1 MRYPLSE
8 SQLEVLKLE
17 SVVGEEVNTLSFRV
31 LFREKGSHGILE
43 EAARIVERHFPL
55 LSAVI
60 DRNGSNTYGYTD
72 RDCVVGAQHFESI
85 ETCECWC
92 DCQSRNAMDITKCCA
107 EITPVYIHN
116 DREGYYIQLHH
127 AIADGWA
134 ASLLV
139 GELVKVYRCL
149 KEGQLPELHQTQPY
163 ETYVSAEQ
171 NHYLSKRGQREASFW
186 KEFLSAHAEGAL
198 LSDKVSGDF
207 SAVRYTEEVSE
218 CVVDRLN
225 AFGRAKNRTIQSLI
239 MAACAAAYSR
249 MEDTQFF
256 SIGTLL
262 MNRLNANEQHMMG
275 NCFVTAP
282 LPIEIKKDNT
292 FDTLTD
298 EITDSLYSLLRRQR
312 TSYTRLLSQAFEVP
326 PTKPLFDM
334 ILNFQDYS
342 DLEVSDC
349 EYVWYP
355 PAKQLETLQI
365 GVFIT
370 ARHIQIHYDYRPDCI
385 SIDKVRQFHTRIEAI
400 LENMGEELWTLPI
413 SVLPQVSERQRVLMA
428 QWNQTTHEYPK
439 NETLF
444 SLFERQLSI
453 RKDQP
458 ALFFKEMKLTYAEF
472 DARIRRIAAIL
483 LQHGVKTGQII
494 GVMSERSFEM
504 MVAIYAI
511 IRCGAA
517 YMPIGTDTPEE
528 RLLFMLED
536 SKSPCLLT
544 QSSMPFSLPS
554 GIARI
559 DLDRIDWNGEKTES
573 AECTRPELPAYV
585 IYTSG
590 STGLPKG
597 VLISHRS
604 IVDRIHWM
612 NRMFGLC
619 ENDIILQK
627 TPYTFDVSVWEL
639 FWWSNYGA
647 SLAILPREAHKDPGQ
662 IIEAVKAY
670 GVTKMHFVPSM
681 LSAFLTYAQAVNCS
695 VKLDSLR
702 QVFASGEALMPAH
715 VQKFYK
721 LFGHAEL
728 INLYGPTECTV
739 DVSYFRCP
747 KEVLSSVPIGKP
759 VDNTQLHVLD
769 KNLQPLPIGAPGELC
784 VSGNLV
790 GIGYLNRAELTDVR
804 FVPNP
809 FGEGRLYRTGDLTYW
824 NAQGEIEYIGRLD
837 FQVKLR
843 GQRLEL
849 GEIERCMTDFPGIR
863 ESVAL
868 VQCSGDENAQ
878 LVAYYTGSQSVSV
891 QMLRAHLKSKLP
903 GYMVP
908 QGFMHLD
915 AMPLTVSG
923 KTDRKKLPPIPVENA
938 NEQDTYAAPK
948 SRIEKDLCEVFAR
961 ALQIPEQK
969 VGRTFHFFEHGG
981 TSLTAIMLLTDV
993 FSQYH
998 IQLKDIYNH
1007 PTPAELGMY
1016 IENQVMGPDMA
1027 DEEAYDEEDY
1037 VVIDTTPVPNPG
1049 IPEGKSVLITGT
1061 TGFLGIHLLNEV
1073 LRSSADESVICLV
1086 RDREKLIRIW
1096 AEMFPNERFPQE
1108 RVVVVCGDISKEH
1121 LGLSADD
1128 YSMCIEHTAA
1138 IYHCA
1143 ADVRHF
1149 GQWEKS
1155 YAVNTLGTQ
1164 HVIELCFA
1172 AGAVLHHVSTISVNG
1187 YVLTSIGDKL
1197 VDEFTEENLYIG
1209 QRYRENVYVHSKYL
1223 AEKRVLDARRDGLN
1237 ANIYRIG
1244 NLLWRTTDGKFQS
1257 NRDVHDFYM
1266 LTHAFL
1272 ELGADV
1278 REFADLE
1285 VDLTA
1290 VDSCARAI
1298 RVLSEAQLGQV
1309 YHIMSPYPMALHEYL
1324 QTVSKKEIRTLPM
1337 DEFKPLLQKHESD
1350 PKFGFLLAYMSAN
1363 ENLDASVF
1371 PVERNEKTI
1380 MKLKQLG
1387 FIWEKPTVEY
1397 ARYVL

>member
-8 SQLEVLKLE
+8 SQQEVLKLADI
-17 SVVGEEVNTLSFRV
+17 VGEEVNTLSFRV
-31 LFREKGSHGILE
+31 LFRKKGYHGVLE
-43 EAARIVERHFPL
+43 EAACIVARHFPL
-55 LSAVI
+55 LGAVI
-60 DRNGSNTYGYTD
+60 DRNGSGRYDYTD
-72 RDCVVGAQHFESI
+72 RDCVAAAVHFDSVGE
-85 ETCECWC
+85 CENWC
-92 DCQSRNAMDITKCCA
+92 RQQSQKAMDIGVCCA
-107 EITPVYIHN
+107 KITPVYIRN
-116 DREGYYIQLHH
+116 EREGYYIQLHH

-134 ASLLV
+134 ASLFV
-139 GELVKVYRCL
+139 RELVKTYLCL
-149 KEGQLPELHQTQPY
+149 AGGQMPELTLTQPY
-163 ETYVSAEQ
+163 EAYVAAEQ
-171 NHYLSKRGQREASFW
+171 NHYQSKRGQKEAAFW
-186 KEFLSAHAEGAL
+186 KELLSSHAEGAL
-198 LSDKVSGDF
+198 LSDRVSGDF
-207 SAVRYTEEVSE
+207 TAVRYTEVLSAQ
-218 CVVDRLN
+218 VVDRLN
-225 AFGRAKNRTIQSLI
+225 AFSSKKNRTIQSLM
-239 MAACAAAYSR
+239 MAACATAYSR
-249 MEDTQFF
+249 MEEAYDF

-262 MNRLNANEQHMMG
+262 MNRLNAAEQHMMG

-282 LPIEIKKDNT
+282 LPVTIREDHT
-292 FDTLTD
+292 FNALADD
-298 EITDSLYSLLRRQR
+298 IADSMFALLRRQR

-326 PTKPLFDM
+326 PAKPLFDM

-342 DLEVSDC
+342 DLEVSDW

-355 PAKQLETLQI
+355 PARQLETLQI

-370 ARHIQIHYDYRPDCI
+370 AQHIEIHYDYRPDCI
-385 SIDKVRQFHTRIEAI
+385 SIDKVKQFHTRIEAI
-400 LENMGEELWTLPI
+400 LENMGEKLWTLPI
-413 SVLPQVSERQRVLMA
+413 SILPQVNERQRALMD
-428 QWNQTTHEYPK
+428 QWNQTDHEYPK
-439 NETLF
+439 NETLY
-444 SLFERQLSI
+444 SLFERQVSI

-458 ALFFKEMKLTYAEF
+458 ALFFKDMKLTYEEF
-472 DARIRRIAAIL
+472 DARIRRTAAVL
-483 LQHGVKTGQII
+483 LQYGVKTGQIV
-494 GVMSERSFEM
+494 GVMAERSFEM
-504 MVAIYAI
+504 MVAVYAI

-528 RLLFMLED
+528 RLLFMLKD

-544 QSSMPFSLPS
+544 QSSMLVALPS

-559 DLDRIDWNGEKTES
+559 DLDRIDWDGEKTES
-573 AECTRPELPAYV
+573 AECTLPELPAYV

-647 SLAILPREAHKDPGQ
+647 SLAILLPEAHKDPGQ
-662 IIEAVKAY
+662 IVEAVKAY

-681 LSAFLTYAQAVNCS
+681 LSAFLAYAQAVDCS
-695 VKLDSLR
+695 AKLDSLR
-702 QVFASGEALMPAH
+702 QIFASGEALMPAH
-715 VQKFYK
+715 VQKFYR
-721 LFGHAEL
+721 LFSHAEL

-747 KEVLSSVPIGKP
+747 KEALSSIPIGKP

-769 KNLQPLPIGAPGELC
+769 KNLQSLPIGVPGELC

-790 GIGYLNRAELTDVR
+790 GIGYLNRPELTDER

-824 NAQGEIEYIGRLD
+824 NARGEIEYIGRLD

-849 GEIERCMTDFPGIR
+849 GEIERCMTEVPGIR
-863 ESVAL
+863 EAVAL

-878 LVAYYTGSQSVSV
+878 LVAYYTGSESISP
-891 QMLRAHLKSKLP
+891 QMLRTYLKSKLP

-908 QGFMHLD
+908 QGFMYLD

-923 KTDRKKLPPIPVENA
+923 KMDRKKLPPVPIENA
-938 NEQDTYAAPK
+938 NEQDTYAAPESK
-948 SRIEKDLCEVFAR
+948 LEKDLCEAFAR
-961 ALQIPEQK
+961 ALQIPAPK
-969 VGRTFHFFEHGG
+969 VGRAFHFFEQGG

-993 FSQYH
+993 FPQYH

-1007 PTPAELGMY
+1007 PTPAELGVY
-1016 IENQVMGPDMA
+1016 IENQIKGPDLA
-1027 DEEAYDEEDY
+1027 DEEAYDEEAY
-1037 VVIDTTPVPNPG
+1037 VTIHTTPVPNPG
-1049 IPEGKSVLITGT
+1049 IPEGKCVLITGT

-1073 LRSSADESVICLV
+1073 LRSNTDVSVICLV
-1086 RDREKLIRIW
+1086 RDCEKLIRIW
-1096 AEMFPNERFPQE
+1096 KEMFPKEQFPQE
-1108 RVVVVCGDISKEH
+1108 RVVMICGDISKEH
-1121 LGLSADD
+1121 LGLSVDD
-1128 YSMCIEHTAA
+1128 YSMCVERTAA
-1138 IYHCA
+1138 VYHCA

-1149 GQWEKS
+1149 GQWETS

-1164 HVIELCFA
+1164 HVIELCLA
-1172 AGAVLHHVSTISVNG
+1172 ARAALHHVSTISVNG
-1187 YVLTSIGDKL
+1187 YVLTSIGNKL
-1197 VDEFTEENLYIG
+1197 VDEFTEDNLYIG

-1223 AEKRVLDARRDGLN
+1223 AEKQVLDARRDGLN

-1298 RVLSEAQLGQV
+1298 RVLSEDQLGQV
-1309 YHIMSPYPMALHEYL
+1309 YHIMSPYPVALHDYL
-1324 QTVSKKEIRTLPM
+1324 EMVSEKKIHTLSM

-1350 PKFGFLLAYMSAN
+1350 PKFGFMLAYMAAN
-1363 ENLDASVF
+1363 ETMDASAF

-1380 MKLKQLG
+1380 AKLKQLG